1 LFCLLCLPCKFNDKS
16 IWTHETDLICMIS
29 WLLHFLKYLDLYAPT
44 IWCAHTSRAGH
55 ISAAA
60 VLYALACV
68 LLNII

>member
-1 LFCLLCLPCKFNDKS
+1 
-16 IWTHETDLICMIS
+16 MIS
-29 WLLHFLKYLDLYAPT
+29 WLLHFVKYLDLYAPT

-60 VLYALACV
+60 VLYALTCV